1 VTDFLAMRG
10 RYHRPQQRRTLTLT
24 VRDRVRISPHF
35 VSVTLG
41 GEDVQHLEQSGHG
54 QWGRLFFPGPGQGRI
69 AIPGSANWRLQL
81 VSSARR
87 PRIRSYTIRRFRP
100 ELSAFDLEIALHE
113 TSADGRAGPGSTWA
127 ATAETGSQVG
137 FLDEGHSYSPG
148 AEARWQ
154 LLVGDE
160 SALPAVLDI
169 LERTAE
175 ILPAEVFLEVP
186 SSDDIRAGVAPAGTT
201 IHWLP
206 RNDPSAKP
214 GALALETV
222 TQARLPD
229 GPFYTWTAGE
239 SALPTGLRRHLVT
252 DRRVAKSDITF
263 SGYWRHGRA
272 SLG

>member
-1 VTDFLAMRG
+1 
-10 RYHRPQQRRTLTLT
+10 LTLT
-24 VRDRVRISPHF
+24 VQDRVRISPHF
-35 VSVTLG
+35 VSVTLA
-41 GEDVQHLEQSGHG
+41 GEDVRHLEQSGHG
-54 QWGRLFFPGPGQGRI
+54 QWGRLFFPGQGQAQV
-69 AIPGSANWRLQL
+69 AIPGSANWRLQM
-81 VSSARR
+81 VSAARR

-100 ELSAFDLEIALHE
+100 EVSAFDLEIAVHE
-113 TSADGRAGPGSTWA
+113 PAADGRVGPGSTWA
-127 ATAETGSQVG
+127 ATAEPGSQVG

-148 AEARWQ
+148 AAAGWQ

-169 LERTAE
+169 LERTAQT
-175 ILPAEVFLEVP
+175 LPAEVFLEVP
-186 SSDDIRAGVAPAGTT
+186 SSDDIRADVTAPAGTT

-206 RNDPSAKP
+206 RNDPSARP

-222 TQARLPD
+222 KNSRLPD

-252 DRRVAKSDITF
+252 DRRVPKSDITF
-263 SGYWRHGRA
+263 AGYWRHGRA